1 MKKILALMLAL
12 ALGLAG
18 CASKPE
24 TAQKAPEP
32 AQTAETAPEVEEEK
46 PEGETRIITDANG
59 REVEIPAVVNSIV
72 CVNVGTLRFT
82 SYMQAQDLVV
92 GVENYEHEPSV
103 TRPYSY
109 VNKDVY
115 TKLPIIGDNG
125 TPYNEEIVKVA
136 PDVVM
141 TSLDKDAADSLQEKL
156 EIPVVTIPLIDNMFD
171 EKAYETLALM
181 GEVYGRQE
189 RAEELTAFI
198 KSIRDDLDKRTAG
211 IKEEDKSSVYPAG
224 ISFKGAHGFEGT
236 EAGYSP
242 LAAINADNLAN
253 KAGQEGAFNI
263 DVEQVLSWDPDI
275 ILVDFNG
282 LELINED
289 YAKNPDFYNSLTA
302 VKEGRVYSQISF
314 RSYAVN
320 ADLSLVDAY
329 YSGKVVF
336 PEAFADVNPEEK
348 ADEIFKMMLGTEFYD
363 TLKQEGYEFKEIKI
377 GE

>member
-12 ALGLAG
+12 TLGLAG

-24 TAQKAPEP
+24 TAQKTPEP

-211 IKEEDKSSVYPAG
+211 IKEEDKPSVYPAG